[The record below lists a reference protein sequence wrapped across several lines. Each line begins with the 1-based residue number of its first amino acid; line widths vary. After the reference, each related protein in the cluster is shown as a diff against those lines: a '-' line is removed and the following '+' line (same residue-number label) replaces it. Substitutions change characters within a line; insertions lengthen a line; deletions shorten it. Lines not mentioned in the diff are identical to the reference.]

1 MRACSDALS
10 SPHGDDHVMST
21 VEAPAQVE
29 ARLLAALEAL
39 RAEVVHD
46 GCELFETWCPSID
59 RRTFEPSALNLAHY
73 LVLRRH
79 DLRPLQEEL
88 MPLGLSSLGRC
99 EARVLP
105 NLDAVIASLTH
116 LVDPAGEALPHPR
129 PATFY
134 RGNRLLRHHTDAVF
148 GPAPPNRQVRIMVT
162 VGAAGRDR
170 RFVRA
175 LVESGADVVRVNCA
189 HDEAD
194 TWCATIANVRR
205 AAADAGRECRVL
217 ADLEGPRARTGR
229 VGGELRV
236 EVGDRIRLVG
246 RAPKESA
253 DPPQVECSLPAAVG
267 ELVPG
272 AEVCLDEGRIRFC
285 CEEAHGDSAILR
297 TVRLESKG
305 RIRPNKGLNFPG
317 TPLSLDPLTAKDL
330 ADLAVVAPLVDIVGY
345 SFVQSAGDMHR
356 LQCTLDALVPD
367 RRPAIVAK
375 VESAVAVRNLPE
387 IIVQGAGGQPLAVM
401 IARGDLAVEIGF
413 VRLAEI
419 QEEILW
425 LCEAA
430 HAPVVWAT
438 QVLDT
443 FVRKGSHSRGEITD
457 AAMAERAECVMLNK
471 GGHVLEAVI
480 VLDDV
485 LGRMEAHQNKKT
497 SRLRALRSW

>member
-1 MRACSDALS
+1 
-10 SPHGDDHVMST
+10 
-21 VEAPAQVE
+21 
-29 ARLLAALEAL
+29 
-39 RAEVVHD
+39 
-46 GCELFETWCPSID
+46 
-59 RRTFEPSALNLAHY
+59 
-73 LVLRRH
+73 
-79 DLRPLQEEL
+79 
-88 MPLGLSSLGRC
+88 
-99 EARVLP
+99 
-105 NLDAVIASLTH
+105 
-116 LVDPAGEALPHPR
+116 
-129 PATFY
+129 
-134 RGNRLLRHHTDAVF
+134 LRHHTDAVF
-148 GPAPPNRQVRIMVT
+148 GPAARNRQVRIMVT
-162 VGAAGRDR
+162 VGAEGHDR

-175 LVESGADVVRVNCA
+175 LVERGADVIRINCA
-189 HDEAD
+189 HDDGD
-194 TWCATIANVRR
+194 TWEATIANVRR
-205 AAADAGRECRVL
+205 AASDAGRECRVL

-229 VGGELRV
+229 VGGEVRV
-236 EVGDRIRLVG
+236 EAGDRIRLVG
-246 RAPKESA
+246 RGPKASTN
-253 DPPQVECSLPAAVG
+253 PPEVECSLPATLA

-272 AEVCLDEGRIRFC
+272 AEVCFDEGRIRFS
-285 CEEAHGDSAILR
+285 CEQADGESAVLR
-297 TVRLESKG
+297 VVRVESKG

-345 SFVQSAGDMHR
+345 SFVQSARDMQR
-356 LQCTLDALVPD
+356 LQCALEALVPN
-367 RRPAIVAK
+367 RRPGIAAK
-375 VESAVAVRNLPE
+375 IESAVAVRNLPE

-438 QVLDT
+438 QVLDS

-471 GGHVLEAVI
+471 GAHVLDAVG

-485 LGRMEAHQNKKT
+485 LGRMEAHQSKKT